1 MKAIWFKEFRL
12 YTSFDRALW
21 CALIWPFILALNPL
35 FLEAGESLSTAM
47 IDAPGF
53 ALLFSLCVDYTTYDD
68 YRSGVFELIVQAG
81 LPLTRSVLRSVVAD
95 ATPGQLGVLADLFR
109 AENASRTQSRRA
121 RLIRNA
127 GFPCVKGF
135 DGYDWGMASFPADW
149 GREQLMDL
157 GFVDRAEDLVL
168 YGDVGCGK
176 THMAIAVGMLACER
190 GMPVRF
196 FTASSLVMRLRRARD
211 ENRLDAELRAIGRA
225 RLLVID
231 ELGYLPIDIDGARL
245 LFQVVA
251 DSYEKRSVVF
261 TTNLEFGRW
270 GEVFGDGDMAAA
282 VIDRIVHHG
291 RIVRF
296 RGESYRNS
304 HSLMR

>member
-1 MKAIWFKEFRL
+1 MRAAVDQERAAFRGRGRHARPARRAGRPVQGRERQPDGIQARQADQERGIPVRQGL
-12 YTSFDRALW
+12 RRIRLGHGVVPRRLGARAAHGPRFRGPGRGPRAL
-21 CALIWPFILALNPL
+21 
-35 FLEAGESLSTAM
+35 
-47 IDAPGF
+47 
-53 ALLFSLCVDYTTYDD
+53 
-68 YRSGVFELIVQAG
+68 
-81 LPLTRSVLRSVVAD
+81 
-95 ATPGQLGVLADLFR
+95 
-109 AENASRTQSRRA
+109 RR
-121 RLIRNA
+121 R
-127 GFPCVKGF
+127 
-135 DGYDWGMASFPADW
+135 
-149 GREQLMDL
+149 
-157 GFVDRAEDLVL
+157 
-168 YGDVGCGK
+168 VGCGK
-176 THMAIAVGMLACER
+176 THMAIATGMLACER

-304 HSLMR
+304 HSLMK

>member
-1 MKAIWFKEFRL
+1 MR
-12 YTSFDRALW
+12 
-21 CALIWPFILALNPL
+21 
-35 FLEAGESLSTAM
+35 
-47 IDAPGF
+47 
-53 ALLFSLCVDYTTYDD
+53 
-68 YRSGVFELIVQAG
+68 
-81 LPLTRSVLRSVVAD
+81 LPLTRSVLRSVVAG

-109 AENASRTQSRRA
+109 PRTQPDGIQA
-121 RLIRNA
+121 RQADQERGIPVRQ
-127 GFPCVKGF
+127 GF

-176 THMAIAVGMLACER
+176 THMAIATGMLACER

-270 GEVFGDGDMAAA
+270 GEVFGDGDMPPRSSTASCTTEGSSGSVA
-282 VIDRIVHHG
+282 
-291 RIVRF
+291 
-296 RGESYRNS
+296 S
-304 HSLMR
+304 HTATATP

>member
-1 MKAIWFKEFRL
+1 MEQRTIDDGELRQWIDEWGEE
-12 YTSFDRALW
+12 SHDD
-21 CALIWPFILALNPL
+21 ILPSDDEADIANRI
-35 FLEAGESLSTAM
+35 LEHHTRGEYPDDVDWNGAWESLQGIVGPALEHVHGFFPDGAETLARYVRE
-47 IDAPGF
+47 ID
-53 ALLFSLCVDYTTYDD
+53 
-68 YRSGVFELIVQAG
+68 
-81 LPLTRSVLRSVVAD
+81 
-95 ATPGQLGVLADLFR
+95 
-109 AENASRTQSRRA
+109 
-121 RLIRNA
+121 
-127 GFPCVKGF
+127 
-135 DGYDWGMASFPADW
+135 M
-149 GREQLMDL
+149 
-157 GFVDRAEDLVL
+157 
-168 YGDVGCGK
+168 
-176 THMAIAVGMLACER
+176 GMLACER

-304 HSLMR
+304 HSLMK

>member
-1 MKAIWFKEFRL
+1 MSESTDAAAGGRRGGRTVSKSTPDEVME
-12 YTSFDRALW
+12 
-21 CALIWPFILALNPL
+21 LA
-35 FLEAGESLSTAM
+35 
-47 IDAPGF
+47 
-53 ALLFSLCVDYTTYDD
+53 C
-68 YRSGVFELIVQAG
+68 G
-81 LPLTRSVLRSVVAD
+81 LPLTRSVLRSVVAG

-109 AENASRTQSRRA
+109 AENASRTESRRA

-135 DGYDWGMASFPADW
+135 DGYDW
-149 GREQLMDL
+149 
-157 GFVDRAEDLVL
+157 
-168 YGDVGCGK
+168 
-176 THMAIAVGMLACER
+176 

>member
-1 MKAIWFKEFRL
+1 MSESTDAAAGGRRGGRTVSKSTPDEVME
-12 YTSFDRALW
+12 
-21 CALIWPFILALNPL
+21 LA
-35 FLEAGESLSTAM
+35 
-47 IDAPGF
+47 
-53 ALLFSLCVDYTTYDD
+53 C
-68 YRSGVFELIVQAG
+68 G

-109 AENASRTQSRRA
+109 AENASRTESRRA

-176 THMAIAVGMLACER
+176 THMAIATGMLACER

-270 GEVFGDGDMAAA
+270 GRGVRRRRHGRRGHRPHRAPRKDRQVPWRVIPQQPLPDEINEKSGTNPAAGDG
-282 VIDRIVHHG
+282 VHFE
-291 RIVRF
+291 RRWC
-296 RGESYRNS
+296 SD
-304 HSLMR
+304 

>member
-1 MKAIWFKEFRL
+1 MSESTDAAAGGRRGGRTVSKSTPDEVME
-12 YTSFDRALW
+12 
-21 CALIWPFILALNPL
+21 LA
-35 FLEAGESLSTAM
+35 
-47 IDAPGF
+47 
-53 ALLFSLCVDYTTYDD
+53 C
-68 YRSGVFELIVQAG
+68 G
-81 LPLTRSVLRSVVAD
+81 LPLTRSVLRSVVAG

-109 AENASRTQSRRA
+109 AENASRTESRRA

-135 DGYDWGMASFPADW
+135 DGYDWGMASF
-149 GREQLMDL
+149 
-157 GFVDRAEDLVL
+157 
-168 YGDVGCGK
+168 
-176 THMAIAVGMLACER
+176 ER

-304 HSLMR
+304 HSLMK

>member
-1 MKAIWFKEFRL
+1 MSESTDAAAGGRRGGRTVSKSTPDEVME
-12 YTSFDRALW
+12 
-21 CALIWPFILALNPL
+21 LA
-35 FLEAGESLSTAM
+35 
-47 IDAPGF
+47 
-53 ALLFSLCVDYTTYDD
+53 C
-68 YRSGVFELIVQAG
+68 G
-81 LPLTRSVLRSVVAD
+81 LPLTRSVLRSVVAG

-109 AENASRTQSRRA
+109 AENASRTESRRA

-176 THMAIAVGMLACER
+176 THMAIATGMLACER

-231 ELGYLPIDIDGARL
+231 ELGYLRSTSTGPGSCSRSSRIPTRSGAWCSPRTWSSDGGARCSETATWPPRSSTASCTTEGSSGS
-245 LFQVVA
+245 VA
-251 DSYEKRSVVF
+251 
-261 TTNLEFGRW
+261 
-270 GEVFGDGDMAAA
+270 
-282 VIDRIVHHG
+282 
-291 RIVRF
+291 
-296 RGESYRNS
+296 S
-304 HSLMR
+304 HTATATP